1 MHLTVGNIVKSGRKA
16 LFFALSVAGGLALTS
31 VPVHAAGTLAGTT
44 INNTATATYT
54 DSTGK
59 SVTVPS
65 NTVAIVVDEILNNK
79 VVAADPGYVTT
90 SAGATNAVMSFTVTN
105 TGNGK
110 EAIKLTP
117 NGNVGGGQF
126 NPSPTSI
133 VLDTNNNGVYD
144 PGVDTVYIAGSNDPV
159 LAPDSS
165 IRVFVLSSIPGSAVN
180 GNLGIMD
187 LTGADVVGSGKP
199 GTVFAGKG
207 NGGVD
212 AVVGASGATST
223 GGNDYIIQQA
233 TVAFVK
239 SATILDPFGGNTP
252 VPGAV
257 ITYAL
262 AATVNGTGSLSGLT
276 VTDVVPP
283 NTSYQPGS
291 MTLQGVALTDAADTD
306 PGTYS
311 PSTGISVALGTV
323 PAGQTRTVTFKVT
336 IN

>member
-1 MHLTVGNIVKSGRKA
+1 
-16 LFFALSVAGGLALTS
+16 
-31 VPVHAAGTLAGTT
+31 
-44 INNTATATYT
+44 
-54 DSTGK
+54 
-59 SVTVPS
+59 
-65 NTVAIVVDEILNNK
+65 
-79 VVAADPGYVTT
+79 
-90 SAGATNAVMSFTVTN
+90 TN

-306 PGTYS
+306 PGTTATRREL
-311 PSTGISVALGTV
+311 TGQVSSALW
-323 PAGQTRTVTFKVT
+323 PAS
-336 IN
+336 